1 MAYSFRN
8 CSMGRLLNI
17 VCLTLVAIVLAGCGG
32 SSNRDQL
39 NNVPPATV
47 STLTLSLL
55 DTNGAA
61 SNSLTLSGPLIAQAS
76 VRDAS
81 GNPAANIIVTF
92 ATGGALSVLSPSSGQ
107 TLTNASGVAT
117 VNLYVKDF
125 ATAQAQAGTA
135 DTLTATAM
143 LGTAALAASKPF
155 QLGKSPVGAS
165 LVFVS
170 ASPADQSIV
179 IQGSGGTGRSDTALL
194 TFRAL
199 DSFGQPLASQIINF
213 ALSPDAKVSLQTAS
227 AVTGLDGTAIAIV
240 RSGFLASTF
249 RVLASFASQP
259 SISTISGTMTVT
271 TGQAVQSAFSLSETF
286 FNIEGW
292 SHDNITNTINIL
304 MADAVGNPVAD
315 GTPVVFQTDSGAVG
329 SSSNGGCSTV
339 NGACSVSYRSQN
351 PRYAL
356 GNTAGKRAGLATIT
370 ASSSTSQTT
379 LQGQIGMFLSG
390 SDAVNVFL
398 AGTSTQVSASSLN
411 VLTTT
416 NCLSYTLKL
425 ELNDVNFNPL
435 PFGTT
440 ITSGVD
446 GADLTIGTVT
456 PNSVPNVYP
465 HDDAGSAALT
475 VANMATRQG
484 SVHAIPIAIVAATTS
499 PPVPPDVGC
508 YAGGGRT
515 ATGTFKVTIASPLG
529 TSTVYAFGLTYPIQ

>member
-1 MAYSFRN
+1 MAYMFRG
-8 CSMGRLLNI
+8 CSIGRLVRI
-17 VCLTLVAIVLAGCGG
+17 ACVACLALILVACGG

-39 NNVPPATV
+39 NNAPPAAV
-47 STLTLSLL
+47 STITLTLL
-55 DTNGAA
+55 DANGAV
-61 SNSLTLSGPLIAQAS
+61 SNALTLSGPLVAQAT

-81 GNPAANIIVTF
+81 GNPASNIIVTF

-135 DTLTATAM
+135 DTLTATAT
-143 LGTAALAASKPF
+143 LGTTALTSSKPF
-155 QLGKSPVGAS
+155 QLGRAPVGAS
-165 LVFVS
+165 LLFVS

-199 DSFGQPLASQIINF
+199 DSFGQPLASQTINF

-339 NGACSVSYRSQN
+339 NGACSVSYRSQA
-351 PRYAL
+351 PRFAL
-356 GNTAGKRAGLATIT
+356 GNSAGKRAGLATIT

-379 LQGQIGMFLSG
+379 LQGQIAMFLSG
-390 SDAVNVFL
+390 SDAVNVYL
-398 AGTSTQVSASSLN
+398 AGTSTLLSGASLN
-411 VLTTT
+411 VLTATT
-416 NCLSYTLKL
+416 CLPYTLKL

-435 PFGTT
+435 PFGTA
-440 ITSGVD
+440 ITTSVD
-446 GADLTIGTVT
+446 GANLTVGSVT
-456 PNSVPNVYP
+456 PNTVPNTYP
-465 HDDAGSAALT
+465 HDDAGNATLT

-484 SVHAIPIAIVAATTS
+484 SVHTIPITIVAATTS

-508 YAGGGRT
+508 YAGGGNT
-515 ATGTFKVTIASPLG
+515 ATGTFKVTITSPLG
-529 TSTVYAFGLTYPIQ
+529 TSTVYAFGLSYPIQ

>member
-107 TLTNASGVAT
+107 TLTNASGLAT

-143 LGTAALAASKPF
+143 LGTTALAASKPF

-370 ASSSTSQTT
+370 ATSSTSQTT

-390 SDAVNVFL
+390 SDPVNIFL
-398 AGTSTQVSASSLN
+398 AGTSTQVSGAGLN
-411 VLTTT
+411 VLTTAT
-416 NCLSYTLKL
+416 CGQYLLRL
-425 ELNDVNFNPL
+425 ELNDLNFNPL
-435 PFGTT
+435 PVGTAIAT
-440 ITSGVD
+440 KDVS
-446 GADLTIGTVT
+446 ADLTISTIT
-456 PNSVPNVYP
+456 PTTVPNVSP
-465 HDDAGSAALT
+465 HDAAGNATIS
-475 VANMATRQG
+475 VANMADRQG
-484 SVHAIPIAIVAATTS
+484 SVHTIPITVLPAAT
-499 PPVPPDVGC
+499 PLVPTDKGC
-508 YAGGGRT
+508 YAGGVST
-515 ATGTFKVTIASPLG
+515 ATGTFTVTITTPLG
-529 TSTVYAFGLTYPIQ
+529 TPATYAFGLTYPTQ